1 MIGYQQT
8 RPHSPLSLQPRRR
21 KRAFFMS
28 NDALA
33 ESLQVLEGKGY
44 KPIYDRIV
52 NAVIDA
58 AWSRDYHF
66 TVYPIYAP
74 DGYQGITEEQQQ
86 RRAGREPAI
95 IKGIM
100 NAPKIL
106 GSVTGDW
113 QVLIQPDRDENPVKI
128 FPKPIPM
135 TPQTPDK
142 PISVSDTLDC
152 IELLKKHIPEDAAAD
167 RAMLYTKYCMLQY
180 GQVPETDE
188 TGDPYKMLTYTAEE
202 QDAAAAN
209 ERNEKLIQAAAKY
222 KTYRA
227 SDLNKEEIPQI
238 QWLWDGILQKQGTAV
253 LAGESKVGKSWLA
266 LAIGLHAARGEK
278 YLNWDMNK
286 TDVLYLALDG
296 MNKQRINERITEITG
311 QGKPDNFTYYIP
323 ESGVPFPRIDETPG
337 TFDVIKGI
345 MLRDK
350 QELGLNYG
358 LIIIDLFSDVLPLQ
372 ARTND
377 AYRQG
382 RAEMNPFNT
391 FARETKSMVMTITH
405 FGKKKDENNPYNS
418 IVGSV
423 AMFSA
428 ADAGLLL
435 YRKTLKDKDITLTV
449 NGRDQIQDSYV
460 LRGRTTF
467 DYIGTT
473 EDAARTYDEELYI
486 THPIR
491 KAIVELV
498 NSAGGRVEGTA
509 PEIKTTF
516 ETTTGKAIP
525 YSKIDI
531 GRFLSKYEEKFKEI
545 DGIEISQDRHRSYVI
560 TKV

>member
-1 MIGYQQT
+1 M
-8 RPHSPLSLQPRRR
+8 LSKERY
-21 KRAFFMS
+21 
-28 NDALA
+28 A
-33 ESLQVLEGKGY
+33 ELEQNGIDRY
-44 KPIYDRIV
+44 YDRI
-52 NAVIDA
+52 ATFILDA
-58 AWSRDYHF
+58 HLPKGMNLS
-66 TVYPIYAP
+66 VYPIYSK
-74 DGYQGITEEQQQ
+74 DEQNGVTEQEQ
-86 RRAGREPAI
+86 RERAGREDAVYTGLLTALQTDSIPA
-95 IKGIM
+95 
-100 NAPKIL
+100 
-106 GSVTGDW
+106 SSW
-113 QVLIQPDRDENPVKI
+113 QVLMQTNRDELPTRI
-128 FPKPIPM
+128 CASPIPM
-135 TPQTPDK
+135 LPIGELPEDSK
-142 PISVSDTLDC
+142 PT
-152 IELLKKHIPEDAAAD
+152 EDAAAADALRQAELVSD
-167 RAMLYTKYCMLQY
+167 RIDL
-180 GQVPETDE
+180 PN
-188 TGDPYKMLTYTAEE
+188 E
-202 QDAAAAN
+202 QDGITARNTIWGTYCQLKYDRLYFSDEIIDLIGESSRARAEHAAK
-209 ERNEKLIQAAAKY
+209 ERDAKLIQAAAKY
-222 KTYRA
+222 TTGSA
-227 SDLNKEEIPQI
+227 SSLIKKDIAPVP
-238 QWLWDGILQKQGTAV
+238 WLWNGILQKQGTAI

-296 MNKQRINERITEITG
+296 MNEQRMKERITEITG
-311 QGKPDNFTYYIP
+311 EDAPDNFRYYIP

-382 RAEMNPFNT
+382 RAEMNPFNA

-405 FGKKKDENNPYNS
+405 FGKKKDESNPYNS

-486 THPIR
+486 GHPIR
-491 KAIVELV
+491 AAILELV
-498 NSAGGRVEGTA
+498 NNAGGRIEGTA
-509 PEIKTTF
+509 PQIKTAY
-516 ETTTGKAIP
+516 ETTTGKALA

-531 GRFLSKYEEKFKEI
+531 GRFLSKHEEKLREI
-545 DGIEISQDRHRSYVI
+545 DGIKFAQDRNRSYII
-560 TKV
+560 TKC